1 MRLLDEGTAEPRG
14 AHLRRRSVLLE
25 QLGLREQLAPSGAAL
40 RDLTED
46 RDGALFLLRDESAER
61 AEPGEI
67 LVARRKVPEQVADR
81 PDAEPLDKA
90 VPVSLERKRAAAKA
104 ILSARPMPLPA
115 DIADL
120 KAELA
125 EIRAGAKK

>member
-1 MRLLDEGTAEPRG
+1 MCMLSRRLQILLDERRYRRLHAEAR
-14 AHLRRRSVLLE
+14 ARRASV
-25 QLGLREQLAPSGAAL
+25 
-40 RDLTED
+40 
-46 RDGALFLLRDESAER
+46 GALVREA
-61 AEPGEI
+61 I
-67 LVARRKVPEQVADR
+67 
-81 PDAEPLDKA
+81 DKA
-90 VPVSLERKRAAAKA
+90 FPVSLERKRAAAKA

>member
-1 MRLLDEGTAEPRG
+1 MLSRRLQILLDERRYRRLHAEAR
-14 AHLRRRSVLLE
+14 ARRASV
-25 QLGLREQLAPSGAAL
+25 
-40 RDLTED
+40 
-46 RDGALFLLRDESAER
+46 GALVREA
-61 AEPGEI
+61 I
-67 LVARRKVPEQVADR
+67 
-81 PDAEPLDKA
+81 DKA
-90 VPVSLERKRAAAKA
+90 FPVSLERKRAAAKA